1 MYLTRFQNFCD
12 IGVVRKYLKEL
23 IDFSQN
29 LLASLIEM
37 DLLKADSKSKY
48 YLALLRNCKT

>member
-37 DLLKADSKSKY
+37 DPLKAVSKSK
-48 YLALLRNCKT
+48 LSCSSEKL